1 MNAYKYRFD
10 QILTIREQEKTELE
24 ISYKE
29 SVQAFEEAATTL
41 YELLKK
47 KEDTITEQ
55 DHHMKSGFSISEIH
69 RYASFITGLE
79 KSIELFQQKV
89 AAARTKMNWHEDRLL
104 EKSIEVKKYEKMKEK
119 DQQLFQEEQVRLEAI
134 RLDELASVRFQPKE
148 NG

>member
-10 QILTIREQEKTELE
+10 QILTIRDQEKSELE

-29 SVQAFEEAATTL
+29 AVHTFEEAATTL

-55 DHHMKSGFSISEIH
+55 ENQMKSGSSILEIH

-79 KSIELFQQKV
+79 KSIELFQDKV
-89 AAARTKMNWHEDRLL
+89 AAARTKMNWHEERLL

-119 DQQLFQEEQVRLEAI
+119 DKRLFLEEQQRLESI
-134 RLDELASVRFQPKE
+134 RLDELASVRFQSKD
-148 NG
+148 G

>member
-1 MNAYKYRFD
+1 MIAYKYRFD

-29 SVQAFEEAATTL
+29 SVQTFEEAATTL
-41 YELLKK
+41 YQLLKK
-47 KEDTITEQ
+47 KEETIADQENQ
-55 DHHMKSGFSISEIH
+55 MQSGFSILEIH

-79 KSIELFQQKV
+79 KSIDLFQQKV
-89 AAARTKMNWHEDRLL
+89 AAARTKMIWHEERLL

-119 DQQLFQEEQVRLEAI
+119 DKKLFHEEQVRLEAI
-134 RLDELASVRFQPKE
+134 RLDELASVRFHPKE

>member
-1 MNAYKYRFD
+1 MIAYKYRFD
-10 QILTIREQEKTELE
+10 QILTIREQEKNEME

-29 SVQAFEEAATTL
+29 SVQIFEEAATTL

-47 KEDTITEQ
+47 KEETIADQENQ
-55 DHHMKSGFSISEIH
+55 MQSGFSILEIH

-79 KSIELFQQKV
+79 KSIDLFQQKV
-89 AAARTKMNWHEDRLL
+89 AAARTKMNWHEERLL

-119 DQQLFQEEQVRLEAI
+119 DQKVFHEEQERLEAI
-134 RLDELASVRFQPKE
+134 RLDEIASVRFQPKE